1 MSNYTSDIAFTP
13 SVKAQQER
21 FGSRETYARME
32 EGRGWATDID
42 PDFAALMMS
51 FLNKYVK

>member
-21 FGSRETYARME
+21 FGSRETYARVE
-32 EGRGWATDID
+32 EDGDRIAELMID
-42 PDFAALMMS
+42 
-51 FLNKYVK
+51 FLNRNVK